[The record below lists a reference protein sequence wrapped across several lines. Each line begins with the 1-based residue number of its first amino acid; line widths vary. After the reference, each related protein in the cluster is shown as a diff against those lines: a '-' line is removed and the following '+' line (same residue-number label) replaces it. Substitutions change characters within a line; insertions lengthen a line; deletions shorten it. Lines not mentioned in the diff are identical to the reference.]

1 MDHKDSKELAIG
13 MTVLC
18 VRNTYLEELHA
29 GKFPA
34 SATGDYSDVKV
45 VTPYG
50 EIPWKDL
57 SRISDDEMRR
67 LMRDVVDSNYSML
80 RRLDIPEFD
89 EELRRFGKRRASR
102 WDEPKDRNLLDC
114 AAPDEEIKVSH

>member
-50 EIPWKDL
+50 EIPWKNL
-57 SRISDDEMRR
+57 SS
-67 LMRDVVDSNYSML
+67 
-80 RRLDIPEFD
+80 
-89 EELRRFGKRRASR
+89 
-102 WDEPKDRNLLDC
+102 
-114 AAPDEEIKVSH
+114 

>member
-1 MDHKDSKELAIG
+1 MDRKDSKELAIG

-57 SRISDDEMRR
+57 SRINQEEMRR
-67 LMRDVVDSNYSML
+67 LMREVVDKNYSVL

-89 EELRRFGKRRASR
+89 EELRLFGRRNAIR
-102 WDEPKDRNLLDC
+102 WDEPKDRDLLDY
-114 AAPDEEIKVSH
+114 AAPDEEINVSH